1 MIESIFG
8 VYMWKILIY
17 KYLLIKIKPVF
28 ISKNWVVG
36 RSLDSIADNLH
47 IQNKNNVTNE
57 SLEKLNIFK
66 LEDNNGSSGVDGEP
80 KLISTSLKS
89 TVLKLVIQYI

>member
-1 MIESIFG
+1 
-8 VYMWKILIY
+8 MWKILIY

-57 SLEKLNIFK
+57 SLEKLNILNWK
-66 LEDNNGSSGVDGEP
+66 IIMVVV
-80 KLISTSLKS
+80 
-89 TVLKLVIQYI
+89 VLMENQN